1 MSDFF
6 NQTGCKDFLVLAAS
20 YYYLD
25 DSFYVHIL
33 ALQFRLI
40 LADEK
45 GLTCKNDAG
54 NSLLF

>member
-1 MSDFF
+1 MLLQNAVIILLQNDF
-6 NQTGCKDFLVLAAS
+6 N
-20 YYYLD
+20 LD
-25 DSFYVHIL
+25 HLFYVYIL

-54 NSLLF
+54 NSILF